1 MRNLDIYSLN
11 SSLHFNFAYQNICT
25 NGTLFNSLQCKQIQR
40 SYWDLFDERR
50 MDALLEEAH
59 CSELQSLEVIQSSI
73 LQLVLRNW
81 KSASKTLFYA
91 VFCFHWFQENV
102 NVSKGWFVVCR
113 NMCDTFR
120 NFKFPLGDQ
129 QIEVPIPHPLTTFHA
144 NAKIKILLTCIKG
157 IKRFYKEG
165 ILLTLY
171 FKLD

>member
-1 MRNLDIYSLN
+1 MQTNTKIILRFDWWKADVYFAWGGSLLWT
-11 SSLHFNFAYQNICT
+11 SIAW
-25 NGTLFNSLQCKQIQR
+25 G
-40 SYWDLFDERR
+40 
-50 MDALLEEAH
+50 
-59 CSELQSLEVIQSSI
+59 CSEFHTSIGAKKLEKCIKNLILCSI
-73 LQLVLRNW
+73 LLPLISGKCKW
-81 KSASKTLFYA
+81 
-91 VFCFHWFQENV
+91 
-102 NVSKGWFVVCR
+102 KGWFVVCR

>member
-1 MRNLDIYSLN
+1 MLPLIS
-11 SSLHFNFAYQNICT
+11 
-25 NGTLFNSLQCKQIQR
+25 GKCK
-40 SYWDLFDERR
+40 W
-50 MDALLEEAH
+50 
-59 CSELQSLEVIQSSI
+59 
-73 LQLVLRNW
+73 
-81 KSASKTLFYA
+81 
-91 VFCFHWFQENV
+91 
-102 NVSKGWFVVCR
+102 KGWFVVCR